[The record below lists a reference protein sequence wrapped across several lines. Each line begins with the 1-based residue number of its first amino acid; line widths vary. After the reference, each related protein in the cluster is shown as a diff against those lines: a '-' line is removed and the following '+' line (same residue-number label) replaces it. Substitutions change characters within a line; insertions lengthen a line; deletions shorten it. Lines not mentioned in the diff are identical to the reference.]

1 MVDSYAKTEPFMVC
15 EKIQARSATV
25 EHPGELFGTGTEL
38 KVHQF
43 LFLSYQLGSHFDEPV
58 S

>member
-15 EKIQARSATV
+15 EEIQDRSATV
-25 EHPGELFGTGTEL
+25 EHPGEFMGTVTEL

-43 LFLSYQLGSHFDEPV
+43 LFSSYQLGSHFDEPV